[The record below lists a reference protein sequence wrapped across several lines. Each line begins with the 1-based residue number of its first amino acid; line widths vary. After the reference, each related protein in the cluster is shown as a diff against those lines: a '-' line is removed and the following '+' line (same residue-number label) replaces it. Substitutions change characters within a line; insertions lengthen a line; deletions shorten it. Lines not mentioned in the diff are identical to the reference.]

1 MEKYLD
7 ILIFA
12 AVAAAFPAINLTLG
26 TVLRR
31 KWPEAT
37 KQRAY
42 ESGELP
48 FGDARVRFH
57 ISYYI
62 FALIYLV
69 FDIESAFLYP
79 WAVEYLHLNRTFAFV
94 EMLVFIV
101 MLLVGWLYAW
111 RKRVLQWM

>member
-12 AVAAAFPAINLTLG
+12 AAGAIFPAINVLLA

-31 KWPEAT
+31 DWPEPG

-42 ESGELP
+42 ESGEEP
-48 FGDARVRFH
+48 FGSARVRFH

-62 FALIYLV
+62 FALVYLV

-79 WAVEYLHLNRTFAFV
+79 WAVVYLHLNRALAFG
-94 EMLVFIV
+94 EMLAFIV
-101 MLLVGWLYAW
+101 MLLVGWAYAW
-111 RKRVLQWM
+111 RKRVLTWM